1 MRGEGEKC
9 SLLFLLLLLLLFF
22 FFLEGGGSY
31 YDLYFKGVNEI
42 TFIMK
47 GKLDKPEK
55 SLLIDLIQTY

>member
-1 MRGEGEKC
+1 M
-9 SLLFLLLLLLLFF
+9 FFIVFAFVVVVVF
-22 FFLEGGGSY
+22 FFLEGGGGSY
-31 YDLYFKGVNEI
+31 YELYLKGVNEI

>member
-9 SLLFLLLLLLLFF
+9 SLLFLLLLLFF

-31 YDLYFKGVNEI
+31 YDLYLKGVNEI

-47 GKLDKPEK
+47 GKLAKPEK

>member
-1 MRGEGEKC
+1 M
-9 SLLFLLLLLLLFF
+9 FFIVFAFVVVFF

-31 YDLYFKGVNEI
+31 YDLYLKGVNEI

-47 GKLDKPEK
+47 GKLAKPEK